1 MRVPMKSRRS
11 AGERKLSAATGGDGA
26 RVDRANSS
34 AEVQADAF
42 RLHKG
47 QPTGPVWKS
56 EQA

>member
-1 MRVPMKSRRS
+1 MKSRRS

-26 RVDRANSS
+26 RVERANSS

-42 RLHKG
+42 RVHKG
-47 QPTGPVWKS
+47 QPTGRVWKS